1 MSLRQM
7 LAAWIAGK
15 PNDPIARAKK
25 KPAHLTSKQK
35 EAKEKQ
41 AYKQIVKY
49 RIAKG
54 YPVPTEE
61 EYAAYLRG
69 DAPLASG
76 RMKRAP
82 SWKVQA

>member
-15 PNDPIARAKK
+15 PKDPIARAK
-25 KPAHLTSKQK
+25 TQIVVFD
-35 EAKEKQ
+35 AKER
-41 AYKQIVKY
+41 ATYKQLIKY
-49 RIAKG
+49 RVSRG
-54 YPVPTEE
+54 YPLPTAE

-76 RMKRAP
+76 RMRRGKA
-82 SWKVQA
+82 